1 MVKTTTSITP
11 ITTII
16 ISGKLVAV
24 SVGGDRRRR
33 NRSLLGALFSTRK
46 LFFLPFSAPG
56 SETISPPLFHFSLLL
71 LLLLWLYFSTLFL
84 SFSFFILVFYLLVCN
99 SFAVAVVV
107 AAAAS
112 EGRQHHYL
120 SAVAV
125 AGAALI
131 CFP

>member
-11 ITTII
+11 ITIII
-16 ISGKLVAV
+16 ISGQLVAV

-107 AAAAS
+107 AAAAAS

-125 AGAALI
+125 SALI

>member
-11 ITTII
+11 ITII
-16 ISGKLVAV
+16 ISGQLVAV

-107 AAAAS
+107 AAAAAS

-125 AGAALI
+125 SALI